1 MPDITTFEKIKGLSL
16 SAFEIK
22 TLTNWPDPIID
33 EFLNMIQGL
42 VKIAELIDIEID
54 QKLEEIRT
62 DFLDGSI
69 PYVDTNLLVED
80 NTNLK
85 WDTVLKLLTAFSIYT
100 NQIDFNLAPT
110 ITPAEGRLSWNPT
123 DGTLDLGMGLNGIV
137 TQQIGQELFVKAVNK
152 TGSTITEGSVVYC
165 DGRQGIR
172 PKIALAQSDVEAT
185 SMVLG
190 VVTQDIPDNEE
201 GYVTTFGYVR
211 KIKTDYATWT
221 EGDTLW
227 VSKTTAGVLTN
238 VEPAAPHHSD
248 LVGSVGIVHANQG
261 SIFVCINRHR
271 TLEELSDVNGT
282 PLAATGQF
290 PVWDN
295 VNKYFDFNYNITD
308 YSEAENGTA
317 QGQLAF
323 WDATAGKWVH
333 TETSEIV
340 WDDVNKREGI
350 NAATPTERLEIGGNL
365 FLNADSDKVLLGAG
379 KDLSI
384 YYNGTDGYI
393 KTNEV
398 AASDLHI
405 TTGAAKTVV
414 YDTTI
419 WEDLNFS
426 PDRSGGPVETR
437 PVDVTIN
444 NVIHKEFTNSNNQLC
459 GATQEIPHNYKLNT
473 NLHPHCHIFLKSGES
488 AGTTGVTFKFYW
500 ELRETTGTTSGSTTL
515 SATSAQLG
523 TTAGANKLD
532 IYSGSFAGSAELGAQ
547 LAVTIARTAG
557 DAGDIIV
564 TTYGVHYEKDTP
576 GSRTETTK

>member
-1 MPDITTFEKIKGLSL
+1 MPNLTTFEKIKGLAL
-16 SAFEIK
+16 SAVELK
-22 TLTNWPDPIID
+22 SMTNWADPVIE
-33 EFLNMIQGL
+33 EFLNMIRAL
-42 VKIAELIDIEID
+42 VTISELLDIEID

-80 NTNLK
+80 NANLK
-85 WDTVLKLLTAFSIYT
+85 WDAVQKLLIAFSFYT
-100 NQIDFNLAPT
+100 NHIDFNLAPT

-123 DGTLDLGMGLNGIV
+123 DGTLDLGMGPSGIV

-152 TGSTITEGSVVYC
+152 TGATILEGSVVYC

-172 PKIALAQSDVEAT
+172 PKIALAQSDTEAT

-190 VVTQDIPDNEE
+190 IVTQDIEDDAE

-211 KIKTDYATWT
+211 KIKTDYATWA

-238 VEPAAPHHSD
+238 VEPSVPHHSD
-248 LVGSVGIVHANQG
+248 IVGSVGVVHANQG

-282 PLAATGQF
+282 PLSTSGQF

-295 VNKYFDFNYNITD
+295 VNKYFDFDYNITD
-308 YSEAENGTA
+308 YSKAENGTA
-317 QGQLAF
+317 QGQLVF

-333 TETSEIV
+333 TETTELF
-340 WDDVNKREGI
+340 WDDTNKREGI

-365 FLNADSDKVLLGAG
+365 FLNTDNNKVLLGAG
-379 KDLSI
+379 KDFSI
-384 YYNGTDGYI
+384 YYDGTDGYI

-405 TTGAAKTVV
+405 TTGTAKTVV
-414 YDTTI
+414 YDTSVYD
-419 WEDLNFS
+419 DLNFD
-426 PDRSGGPVETR
+426 PDRSGGPVATR
-437 PVDVTIN
+437 PDDVTIN

-488 AGTTGVTFKFYW
+488 AGTTGVTFTFYW
-500 ELRETTGTTSGSTTL
+500 ELRQTTGTTSGSIAL

-523 TTAGANKLD
+523 TTAGANKFD

-557 DAGDIIV
+557 DAGDVIV

-576 GSRTETTK
+576 GSRTATTK